1 MDQAWGSRPSVKGWF
16 KKRGFWQDAIYR
28 FSRNKLAVAG
38 LITSVI
44 LVAITIFA
52 PFIAP
57 YPYEEQDYSA
67 IGEAPSFS
75 HPMGTDDLG
84 RDVLSRVIYG
94 GRVSISIGVLVQLA
108 AVLIGLPLGALAG
121 YYGGTADYIITRLV
135 DIMMAFPSLMLAII
149 IMVVLGPGYGNVLF
163 SMVIVSWPLVCR
175 LARGQV
181 LQLRESEFVL
191 AARTIGAS
199 DRRIIFRHILPHLF
213 GPVIVAVTLGIP
225 ATIFRES
232 GLSFLGI
239 GIVPPTPSW
248 GQMVGEYYLQIQT
261 YWHIPLFPAIALG
274 LAILG
279 FTFMGDGLQDALS
292 PKGSD

>member
-1 MDQAWGSRPSVKGWF
+1 MGQSWRSTASVKGWF
-16 KKRGFWQDAIYR
+16 KKRGFWQDAMYR

-38 LITSVI
+38 LFTSLI
-44 LVAITIFA
+44 LIAITIFA
-52 PFIAP
+52 PVIAP
-57 YPYEEQDYSA
+57 YPYEEQDYST
-67 IGEAPSFS
+67 IGDGPSIS
-75 HPMGTDDLG
+75 HLMGTDDLG
-84 RDVLSRVIYG
+84 RDVLSRVIHG
-94 GRVSISIGVLVQLA
+94 GRVSISIGILVQLA
-108 AVLIGLPLGALAG
+108 AVLIGLPLGAWAG

-261 YWHIPLFPAIALG
+261 YWHIPLFPAIVLG
-274 LAILG
+274 IAILG
-279 FTFMGDGLQDALS
+279 FTFMGDGLQEALS